1 MRVLLSRRQ
10 VREMTTLSSTQTD
23 RLEKDEKFPK
33 RVKLGQ
39 SRVAWVESEVME
51 WVQKRIDERDNPTD
65 PSR

>member
-10 VREMTTLSSTQTD
+10 VREVTTLSSTQTD
-23 RLEKDEKFPK
+23 RLEKDGKFPK

-51 WVQKRIDERDNPTD
+51 WVQKRIDERDNPTN